1 MSRQRRQSYSGC
13 SVESHEGRLRLRFRL
28 ALPDGKTRHI
38 ARATGLVDTPDNR
51 GQLKPL
57 TNMVAA
63 VIRAGKDPREV
74 LDKYLIRPEGEPI
87 DVAALLPAGPT
98 VCEYYKSWI
107 ADQLPVVRKAQARDY
122 RRRVTGYVLPTL
134 GDMML
139 ADLKPSDVRGLQAE
153 LLSRGLSVKFVK
165 NIISGSFRAMI
176 QQAKVDDL
184 VTRDIFAGLKWPK
197 WNPPKP
203 DPFTAG
209 ERSRVVEWFRRKA
222 FGFHAGRATSGP
234 RLRPHPPYHVFIHML
249 FWTGLRP
256 SEAAGLQWGDVDL
269 KRSRLHVRRSRHL
282 YDYGDPKTRS
292 ARRTEELFPETVRLL
307 AAIQPLNVTPTTP
320 VFVNTLGEPIEP
332 NSMLKPWY
340 ACQRALGIR
349 VRGLYCTKDT
359 FVTTAL
365 TAGVKIAWLETQTGV
380 SYATLRRHYGE
391 WMPIEGESELRRFES
406 LDQSLFGGPDCPR
419 HADAPGTISKKRS
432 NSRNPGVRKGGFVT
446 ARLSGTSRSPGPA
459 DAFSDEPRRDAHLAS
474 PVR

>member
-1 MSRQRRQSYSGC
+1 LTG
-13 SVESHEGRLRLRFRL
+13 
-28 ALPDGKTRHI
+28 GKTKHI
-38 ARATGLVDTPDNR
+38 ARATGLVDTPENQR
-51 GQLKPL
+51 QLKPL

-74 LDKYLIRPEGEPI
+74 LDKYLVRPEGEPV
-87 DVAALLPAGPT
+87 DPAALPSAGPT
-98 VCEYYKSWI
+98 VGGYYKTWI

-122 RRRVTGYVLPTL
+122 RRHLIGYIIPTL

-203 DPFTAG
+203 DPFTAE
-209 ERSRVVEWFRRKA
+209 ERSRIVEWFGRKL
-222 FGFHAGRATSGP
+222 FGFHPGRATGGP
-234 RLRPHPPYHVFIHML
+234 RLRPHAPYHVFMHVL

-256 SEAAGLQWGDVDL
+256 SEVAGLQWGDVDL

-292 ARRTEELFPETVRLL
+292 ARRTVELFPETVRLL
-307 AAIQPLNVTPTTP
+307 AAIQPLNVTPTMP
-320 VFVNTLGEPIEP
+320 VFVNTLGLPIEP

-406 LDQSLFGGPDCPR
+406 LDKTLFGGSDCPR
-419 HADAPGTISKKRS
+419 PEGASGTISKKRS
-432 NSRNPGVRKGGFVT
+432 NSRDAEVRKGGLEPPRVF
-446 ARLSGTSRSPGPA
+446 SPQDPESCA
-459 DAFSDEPRRDAHLAS
+459 SANSATFAWVNQIAVRR
-474 PVR
+474 